1 MHRLDDLSDRVD
13 HKLGLLFVDLV
24 AAVRVG
30 NVFCVWH
37 ELDEPILRLLLRSI
51 GDVAGVRRNVSG

>member
-1 MHRLDDLSDRVD
+1 MLQSTIRCGALT
-13 HKLGLLFVDLV
+13 
-24 AAVRVG
+24 G